1 MENNSS
7 GQGKEA
13 EVPLEIQ
20 GWNWGAFLL
29 SWIWGIGNNTY
40 RAFWVLFPF
49 VNLFMVIAL
58 GLKGNEWAWKHR
70 KWESIEHFKKVQR
83 EWAKASFIVV
93 TVLFLFAFIMV
104 FSIESIFKDSEPYKE
119 SFRKVI
125 ESPEV
130 SSLLGSPIESGLIS
144 GSMQTSGPEG
154 LANLA
159 YSVEGPKGGASVAV
173 RAYMELNSW
182 VIECL
187 VVNYEGTDQ
196 QTTIIPCK

>member
-1 MENNSS
+1 M
-7 GQGKEA
+7 
-13 EVPLEIQ
+13 
-20 GWNWGAFLL
+20 
-29 SWIWGIGNNTY
+29 
-40 RAFWVLFPF
+40 
-49 VNLFMVIAL
+49 NLFMVIAL